1 MQLPPIIRSFSSQE
15 LTLHPG
21 ANATFVCLSTGLPLP
36 TTSWRNVNGNNML
49 SNSSRVF
56 VTEEL
61 LIIYNVTPSD
71 SGLYQ
76 CTSVNML
83 GQAMIVFSL
92 TVSVPPSAS
101 ISSDVNVTEGDTI
114 KMNCRSIGI
123 PTPSLTWRHNGSLV
137 NVMERVSITIEESG
151 EGDRGGVSSLLVITN
166 VSLIEAGSY
175 TCSANNTAGYSEYT
189 QTVLVAPIISESI
202 NHFLFKAFIIL

>member
-1 MQLPPIIRSFSSQE
+1 MCVGPVQQSPIIRTFSSQE
-15 LTLHPG
+15 LSLPPG
-21 ANATFVCLSTGLPLP
+21 GNATFVCLSTGLPLP
-36 TTSWRNVNGNNML
+36 TTSWSSAIGNDTL

-83 GQAMIVFSL
+83 GETMIIFSL

-114 KMNCRSIGI
+114 KMKCRSIGV
-123 PTPSLTWRHNGSLV
+123 PTPSLTWHHNGSLV
-137 NVMERVSITIEESG
+137 NSGEHVSITVEESG
-151 EGDRGGVSSLLVITN
+151 EGDRGGVSSLLVIAN
-166 VSLIEAGSY
+166 ASLSDAGSY
-175 TCSANNTAGYSEYT
+175 ACSANNTAGFSEYT
-189 QTVLVAPIISESI
+189 QTVLVAPIISESADQ
-202 NHFLFKAFIIL
+202 FSS